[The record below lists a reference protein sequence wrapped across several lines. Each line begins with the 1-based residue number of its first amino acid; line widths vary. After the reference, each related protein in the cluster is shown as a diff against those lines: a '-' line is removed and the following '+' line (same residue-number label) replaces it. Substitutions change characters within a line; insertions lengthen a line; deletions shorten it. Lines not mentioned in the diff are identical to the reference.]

1 MKISANLNIALKSA
15 SYYRKTGILVALGLA
30 LAGAVTTGSLII
42 GDCVKGSIRHV
53 ALARLGGITH
63 SIKINGYARAELAD
77 DISKRLNEA
86 NQSACPAI
94 LTKGVVENQD
104 SGEAAPIVNIIG
116 IDARFASFY
125 GSKNALKLEDGK
137 ATLNAAL
144 AKDLSVKVG
153 DSILVTTDKQSAIP
167 TGSLFAHIDPVQNQR
182 SLRLEVKSI
191 LSDTGPG
198 GFRMD
203 ASTQVPRNVLVSLSE
218 LSKAMEKPNKANTI
232 FLHSSNSSSKIL
244 ETIKEI
250 SIAQDYGV
258 NIKVDAKAHR
268 LIIQSDSVAFPMPTL
283 AGVSQAAKQ
292 INQPQ
297 SIASVYLANSLV
309 PLAQPAKTLHY
320 CVVAAVDPQLGFDFI
335 QGGPITTKSQIIIN
349 SWAAQD
355 LGAKL
360 GDKLAVSY
368 LVAQPGGKFVEH
380 QLNVTVHGIVNI
392 DGPAADSGLV
402 PTFEGITDAERIG
415 DWQPPF
421 PVDLKKVT
429 PRDEAY
435 WDKYKA
441 IPKAFL
447 HPDDLQT
454 MWSAGTE
461 MKSPWVTGVYINPPA
476 KTNLVTLSEN
486 LQNSIARSQTDPP
499 GLVLPLRQMAFR
511 SAQGST
517 DLAGVFFGL
526 GMLLIYAC
534 AVLAGSFIRISAL
547 SRVKNIGIMLAE
559 GFTARQ
565 AGSVVFWEWMIWI
578 LAGSIA
584 AVPLGVLYAWA
595 ITIGLNS
602 WWQGAVGQSV
612 LWLHVTGESL
622 ISGFIAALAVG
633 IITLLASLKGITKRP
648 VVDMLHDRSASLSE
662 NSNRISSGDIKSI
675 LICAALVIVGII
687 ASVINP
693 TYGLALAV
701 PISLPVGT
709 VLASVVLTRF
719 AHKKGKLNKFSLA
732 TQRQQ
737 KWIRHDASVQ
747 LAAAAVILIVV
758 SSQIRTISTVDKNT
772 GTGGFSLRAI
782 CSMPLGY
789 DLNTPQGRSK
799 LGFQPDDEKLFK
811 GVSIYAMPA
820 ADGDDISCLNLA
832 KPGQPRI
839 LGLPDSLVKRGG
851 FGLSNADWNALKN
864 TSKEIPA
871 FGDADSVEWNLKK
884 KIGDG
889 IDITSENGNKA
900 ALKISGVI
908 KQSIFAGELLV
919 PEKDFVRLFPNKNQ
933 PRYYLIECPVKQ
945 TKELAGLLRQTL
957 GSAGLEVR
965 STTEIVNSFLGVQN
979 TYIAVLMAL
988 GGLALLLGAG
998 GQVIGVLRSV
1008 SQHKN
1013 EYALMAS
1020 VGFNRMDIAKILVI
1034 EHAIVPGITVIVS
1047 AVCCILV
1054 MLPGWISGSFTLN
1067 WLWPAV
1073 VLPAMAIVSLATC
1086 SLTAMRTTSQ
1096 NLIDGLRSE

>member
-1 MKISANLNIALKSA
+1 M
-15 SYYRKTGILVALGLA
+15 LVALGLA

-53 ALARLGGITH
+53 AFSRLGSITH
-63 SIKINGYARAELAD
+63 AVKLNGYARAKLAE
-77 DISKRLNEA
+77 DINRRLNGT

-94 LTKGVVENQD
+94 LVKGVVENQN
-104 SGEAAPIVNIIG
+104 SGEAAPIINIIG
-116 IDARFASFY
+116 IDDRFAAFY
-125 GSKNALKLEDGK
+125 DSNSALKIEDGK
-137 ATLNAAL
+137 AALNAAL

-153 DSILVTTDKQSAIP
+153 DSILVTTDKESAIP

-191 LSDTGPG
+191 LPDTGPG

-203 ASTQVPRNVLVSLSE
+203 ASTQVPRNVFVSLSE
-218 LSKAMEKPNKANTI
+218 LSKTMEKPDKANTI
-232 FLHSSNSSSKIL
+232 LIHSSDSSSKIL
-244 ETIKEI
+244 QAIRETSK
-250 SIAQDYGV
+250 AQDYG
-258 NIKVDAKAHR
+258 IKIKQDTKSHR
-268 LIIQSDSVAFPMPTL
+268 LLVQSDSVAFPIATMDGITK
-283 AGVSQAAKQ
+283 AAKQ
-292 INQPQ
+292 TNPAL
-297 SIASVYLANSLV
+297 SIASVYLANNLTSLT
-309 PLAQPAKTLHY
+309 QPSKTLHY
-320 CVVAAVDPQLGFDFI
+320 CVVAAVDPQPGFDFTL
-335 QGGPITTKSQIIIN
+335 GGPITAKHQIILN
-349 SWAAQD
+349 TWAAQD

-360 GDKLAVSY
+360 GDKLAVSF
-368 LVAQPGGKFVEH
+368 LVAQPGGIYAEH
-380 QLNVTVHGIVNI
+380 KLNVTVQGIVNI
-392 DGPAADSGLV
+392 SGPAADSGLV
-402 PTFEGITDAERIG
+402 PTFEGITDAKRIG

-429 PRDEAY
+429 QRDEAY

-454 MWSAGTE
+454 MWSAGTD
-461 MKSPWVTGVYINPPA
+461 MITPWVTGVFVSVNAGKNLDSESQTFQNLVARNQTNPPGQ
-476 KTNLVTLSEN
+476 VM
-486 LQNSIARSQTDPP
+486 
-499 GLVLPLRQMAFR
+499 PLRQMALR

-565 AGSVVFWEWMIWI
+565 AGSVVFWEWMIWT
-578 LAGSIA
+578 LAGSIL

-622 ISGFIAALAVG
+622 ISGFITALGVG
-633 IITLLASLKGITKRP
+633 IITLATSLKGITKRP
-648 VVDMLHDRSASLSE
+648 VVDMLHDRSVSLPE
-662 NSNRISSGDIKSI
+662 KPVRMTSGDIKSI
-675 LICAALVIVGII
+675 LICAGLVILGTI

-701 PISLPVGT
+701 PVSLPVGT
-709 VLASVVLTRF
+709 VLASVILARF
-719 AHKKGKLNKFSLA
+719 ANKKGKLNKFSIA

-737 KWIRHDASVQ
+737 KWIRHDAAVQ

-758 SSQIRTISTVDKNT
+758 SSQVRTVSTVDKNT
-772 GTGGFSLRAI
+772 GTGGFALRAVS
-782 CSMPLGY
+782 SMPLGY
-789 DLNTPQGRSK
+789 DLNTSNGRSK

-811 GVSIYAMPA
+811 DVSIYAMPA

-832 KPGQPRI
+832 RPGQPRI
-839 LGLPDSLVKRGG
+839 LGVPESLVKRGG
-851 FGLSNADWNALKN
+851 FGLDATDWNSLKS
-864 TSKEIPA
+864 TGKDIPA

-889 IDITSENGNKA
+889 IEITSENGNSA
-900 ALKISGVI
+900 SLKIAGLI

-933 PRYYLIECPVKQ
+933 PRYYLIECPANQ
-945 TKELAGLLRQTL
+945 TKELAVLLRQTL
-957 GSAGLEVR
+957 GSAGLEVK

-998 GQVIGVLRSV
+998 GQVIGVMRSV

-1020 VGFNRMDIAKILVI
+1020 VGFSRQDIAKILVI
-1034 EHAIVPGITVIVS
+1034 EHAVVPGITVLVS
-1047 AVCCILV
+1047 AVCCITV
-1054 MLPGWISGSFTLN
+1054 MLPGWIYGTFTPN
-1067 WLWPAV
+1067 WLWPIII
-1073 VLPAMAIVSLATC
+1073 LPSMAIVGIATC
-1086 SLTAMRTTSQ
+1086 TIVALKASSE
-1096 NLIDGLRSE
+1096 NLLAGLRSE